1 MLKFVGLATAVL
13 IAVAGFHYASVAQAP
28 APAFEKKQYNYG
40 DWTKGRFSEVVTVT
54 GPGKMIFV
62 AGTGPEQ
69 EMTGAIQ
76 FKDNFLEQCR
86 YAYGKVKK
94 MLVAHGAT
102 MSDVV
107 RQVVYVVDVRNREDY
122 GKCRTEAFQG
132 ATLPASTGIYV
143 SALAWPYMLFEVEI
157 TAVVAR

>member
-1 MLKFVGLATAVL
+1 MLKFVGLAAAVL

-76 FKDNFLEQCR
+76 FKDNFLE
-86 YAYGKVKK
+86 
-94 MLVAHGAT
+94 
-102 MSDVV
+102 
-107 RQVVYVVDVRNREDY
+107 
-122 GKCRTEAFQG
+122 
-132 ATLPASTGIYV
+132 
-143 SALAWPYMLFEVEI
+143 
-157 TAVVAR
+157 

>member
-1 MLKFVGLATAVL
+1 
-13 IAVAGFHYASVAQAP
+13 
-28 APAFEKKQYNYG
+28 
-40 DWTKGRFSEVVTVT
+40 
-54 GPGKMIFV
+54 
-62 AGTGPEQ
+62 
-69 EMTGAIQ
+69 
-76 FKDNFLEQCR
+76 
-86 YAYGKVKK
+86 